1 MKKNSDNFRESAVF
15 DVLDILNK
23 KNIKIYL
30 YEPNLSSDLDE
41 MILINDLQEFIFKS
55 EMIIANRV
63 TDELKIAQ
71 DKVYTRDI
79 FEDN

>member
-1 MKKNSDNFRESAVF
+1 M
-15 DVLDILNK
+15 
-23 KNIKIYL
+23 